1 MKPIF
6 TFSFIVIVVCSF
18 AQRVPILERKISISL
33 TDEKLTNVLNRIS
46 QEGKFSFSY
55 NASIIDE
62 NQTVTLSIANK
73 SVREVLN
80 QVFQGTM
87 DYKEKS
93 SHLILT
99 KVSVKQSQAITT
111 VVIISGYVEDS

>member
-6 TFSFIVIVVCSF
+6 TFLFVVIVVSIF
-18 AQRVPILERKISISL
+18 AQRLPILERKISISL
-33 TDEKLTNVLNRIS
+33 TNEKIVNALNRIS

-62 NQTVTLSIANK
+62 SQTVSLNVTNK

-80 QVFQGTM
+80 QVFKGTIN
-87 DYKEKS
+87 YKEKS
-93 SHLILT
+93 NHLILA
-99 KVSVKQSQAITT
+99 KVPIKQT
-111 VVIISGYVEDS
+111 